1 MEQLE
6 FFSVPSPCVRVC
18 TTDERGYCNGCMR
31 NRQERFEWL
40 TMTPAQQL
48 HVIKLC
54 RQRYRRKML
63 KQRKEEQALTMV
75 DDDSP
80 QQSLF

>member
-63 KQRKEEQALTMV
+63 KQRKEELQSEAEES
-75 DDDSP
+75 SP
-80 QQSLF
+80 QQDLF

>member
-6 FFSVPSPCVRVC
+6 FFSVASPCVRVC

-63 KQRKEEQALTMV
+63 KQRKEELQSEAEEN
-75 DDDSP
+75 SP
-80 QQSLF
+80 QQDLF

>member
-63 KQRKEEQALTMV
+63 KQRKEEFQSEAEEN
-75 DDDSP
+75 SP
-80 QQSLF
+80 QQDLF